1 MDATS
6 TLAYPSRAT
15 LRAPSPHL
23 LGDQVQVRARAARLQ
38 HWAEPRVGDPWTPG
52 LEQCQVGEPQSH
64 PALREKCRSDRGL
77 GLFVVAAGLTLNAT
91 GVAHTLHWT

>member
-23 LGDQVQVRARAARLQ
+23 LGDRVQILERAARLQ
-38 HWAEPRVGDPWTPG
+38 HWAEPRVGDPWTLG
-52 LEQCQVGEPQSH
+52 LEQCRVGEPQYTW
-64 PALREKCRSDRGL
+64 LCVRSTI
-77 GLFVVAAGLTLNAT
+77 VTAAWACLL
-91 GVAHTLHWT
+91 